1 MAREAPMHHSSTVST
16 ATTYQEIGEFWDTHD
31 ATEAG
36 DDEPVEFDVQ
46 VRLHRHYVPIDL
58 ALFLKIR
65 NLADQRGVS
74 EETLLNLLLQE
85 RIGQLE
91 RAQAA

>member
-1 MAREAPMHHSSTVST
+1 MPNSTTVSN
-16 ATTYQEIGEFWDTHD
+16 ATSYAAIGEFWDTHD
-31 ATEAG
+31 ATELG
-36 DDEPVEFDVQ
+36 DDEPVEFDVHI
-46 VRLHRHYVPIDL
+46 RLQRHYVPIDL

-65 NLADQRGVS
+65 DLANQRGVS

-85 RIGQLE
+85 RVSELE